1 MLDIFQS
8 RVPVAVLAFEKL
20 EELQMYFATHEQ
32 SNNAFEQH
40 LTTAEDVPY
49 EQKQVVIATVKHAVG
64 NCQEKLSKYMDLG
77 GGQPGIEYMRAC
89 RLLNP
94 RNCAILSKEP
104 ARYYAIPMLRDVPQQ
119 EFDLYMNTLG
129 PQYVAEIKDVNIIQ
143 FWKGIEHRIPC
154 LAKAA
159 MATVCSVLNSADAE
173 RSNSIYNLVLKSR
186 RRSLLPNTIRQL
198 VFMYHNQRVTCG
210 ALEKS

>member
-64 NCQEKLSKYMDLG
+64 NCQEKLSTRYVPNDSSLDN
-77 GGQPGIEYMRAC
+77 
-89 RLLNP
+89 LL
-94 RNCAILSKEP
+94 LFYGHFS
-104 ARYYAIPMLRDVPQQ
+104 
-119 EFDLYMNTLG
+119 
-129 PQYVAEIKDVNIIQ
+129 
-143 FWKGIEHRIPC
+143 
-154 LAKAA
+154 A
-159 MATVCSVLNSADAE
+159 M
-173 RSNSIYNLVLKSR
+173 Y
-186 RRSLLPNTIRQL
+186 
-198 VFMYHNQRVTCG
+198 
-210 ALEKS
+210 